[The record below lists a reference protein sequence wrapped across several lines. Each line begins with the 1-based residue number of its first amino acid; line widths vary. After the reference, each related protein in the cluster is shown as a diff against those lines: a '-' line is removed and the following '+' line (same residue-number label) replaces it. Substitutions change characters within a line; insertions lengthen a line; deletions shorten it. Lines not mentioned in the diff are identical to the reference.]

1 MKRALYA
8 AAIAT
13 LGILLCA
20 AAPSDATFD
29 GKNVTVT
36 GYQPMQ
42 GYLRETAAPDGS
54 IHFDMWESSGGTVVT
69 RYDVDMTKIMH
80 MIVVSDDLRYFD
92 HIHPALQPDGH
103 LTIDYRP
110 AEPGLYHVYLDG
122 IPHGMGRQVF
132 RFDVPLASDSPAPA
146 TARTLHAPGES
157 QQAGPYRVTLDPVS
171 VPSGEISTIDV
182 SITKDGRPAEDLH
195 PYLGAMAH
203 GVFVGTKDLAY
214 MHAHGMT
221 AEMLDMASAAD
232 CGDSMML
239 SMPPMVPSDK
249 VASRFEFEILAPSA
263 QPYNFWMQFIGGT
276 TLYTVPFLITGK

>member
-1 MKRALYA
+1 MSKTATIRTRIEPSLKHEVEDILAQLGLTASETVQLLYRQ
-8 AAIAT
+8 I
-13 LGILLCA
+13 
-20 AAPSDATFD
+20 
-29 GKNVTVT
+29 K
-36 GYQPMQ
+36 
-42 GYLRETAAPDGS
+42 
-54 IHFDMWESSGGTVVT
+54 
-69 RYDVDMTKIMH
+69 
-80 MIVVSDDLRYFD
+80 
-92 HIHPALQPDGH
+92 LQRCLP
-103 LTIDYRP
+103 
-110 AEPGLYHVYLDG
+110 
-122 IPHGMGRQVF
+122 
-132 RFDVPLASDSPAPA
+132 FDVRIPNAL

-239 SMPPMVPSDK
+239 SMPPMVPSAK